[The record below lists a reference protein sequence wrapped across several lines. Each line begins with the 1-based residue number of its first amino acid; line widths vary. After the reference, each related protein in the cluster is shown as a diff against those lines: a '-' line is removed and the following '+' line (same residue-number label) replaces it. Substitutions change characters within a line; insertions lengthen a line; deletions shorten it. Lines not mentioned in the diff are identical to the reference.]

1 MIEVEVIRRAWGVLY
16 QEILRTMN
24 GYLAWGTFPRI
35 WKVGN
40 LITIPKGLERD
51 RSSPKSYR
59 PICLLSM
66 VGKLLERLM
75 ATRMSTLFHQHELPS
90 DRQHGFRPGR
100 STTVA
105 ILQRREKAAHLN
117 N

>member
-1 MIEVEVIRRAWGVLY
+1 
-16 QEILRTMN
+16 MN
-24 GYLAWGTFPRI
+24 GCLTWGNFPRK

-40 LITIPKGLERD
+40 LITIPKGSEQD

-75 ATRMSTLFHQHELPS
+75 ATRMSILFHHHELTS
-90 DRQHGFRPGR
+90 DRQYGYRLGR
-100 STTVA
+100 STTDA
-105 ILQRREKAAHLN
+105 IIKLREKAEQMSDN
-117 N
+117 K